1 MNHQNRTRNWAY
13 KALQF
18 ALTVVTGAALSVMI
32 VRSAGNIANAVDGT
46 AAFLEDLANHRENVN
61 KESSF
66 GQLRHDNL
74 ERELGE
80 KGCKKEKKQKKEK
93 KGNKKG
99 KKEKKGKNKK
109 RKKKKPNG
117 GGGGDGDGGD
127 GDGGGGGNI
136 GNLTRRHTLRA
147 LLEEEMS
154 EDAVFDEEFSHKDL
168 AFMDGPNPC
177 DQVDAH
183 IRGDLGLRKVCAE
196 YLALPYIK
204 PDCSDQEDIV
214 PKIYYSVGRDAT
226 EGYQQLATSAMNPE
240 FVRHHFADL
249 EAMDFVREKCGSD
262 AAEAYA
268 CLVAPAF
275 RADLFRFC
283 ALYADGGVYLDVDI
297 FPLVPLEELYSP
309 CSIATVGYDYPQDG
323 VRPGKQMKILAAA
336 PGAPIFKCALAQI
349 IEHVRERFYPDFQ
362 LELTG
367 PAMLHRCY
375 EQHPEGVAV
384 TYHDTRNAVWP
395 FTGMRQGQKILAYE
409 VPIGAKHFGD
419 SENAEDYGYLFTS
432 GQLYRDYCE
441 L

>member
-1 MNHQNRTRNWAY
+1 MLTNDHNITSEQVQNIEAASTMNHQNRTRNWAY

-18 ALTVVTGAALSVMI
+18 ALTVVAGVALSVMI
-32 VRSAGNIANAVDGT
+32 VRSAGNIANGDDGT
-46 AAFLEDLANHRENVN
+46 AGFLEDLANHRGNVN
-61 KESSF
+61 NKDSSL

-74 ERELGE
+74 ERKLS
-80 KGCKKEKKQKKEK
+80 K
-93 KGNKKG
+93 KGLKQDKKSS
-99 KKEKKGKNKK
+99 KKEKKGKKSKGNSRRNK
-109 RKKKKPNG
+109 PS
-117 GGGGDGDGGD
+117 
-127 GDGGGGGNI
+127 GGGGNTGNI
-136 GNLTRRHTLRA
+136 GNMTLRHTLRA

-154 EDAVFDEEFSHKDL
+154 EDAVFDEAFYEDL
-168 AFMDGPNPC
+168 AFMDSPNPC

-183 IRGDLGLRKVCAE
+183 IRGDPGERKVCAE

-419 SENAEDYGYLFTS
+419 SENTA
-432 GQLYRDYCE
+432 Q
-441 L
+441 